1 MRHPSGNIKQIPGS
15 EFREEFQTRDKK
27 IGSCQLKMV
36 FKAKI
41 PDISRAN

>member
-27 IGSCQLKMV
+27 NWELS
-36 FKAKI
+36 AKDGI
-41 PDISRAN
+41 